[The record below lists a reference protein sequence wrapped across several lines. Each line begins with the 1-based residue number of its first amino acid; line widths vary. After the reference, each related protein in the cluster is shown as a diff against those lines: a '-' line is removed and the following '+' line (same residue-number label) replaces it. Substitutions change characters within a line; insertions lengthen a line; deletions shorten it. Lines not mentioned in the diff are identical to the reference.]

1 MKQDNNGELWPIDH
15 LDINMKLPS
24 GVKIAQAITGLLA
37 QQPFNSTVN
46 MIEQDW
52 SNNRAI

>member
-24 GVKIAQAITGLLA
+24 GVKISQA
-37 QQPFNSTVN
+37 NNTVN
-46 MIEQDW
+46 MIEQVW
-52 SNNRAI
+52 